1 MTTSG
6 AVPTAARALAP
17 GRSRAARV
25 WSETWRILAAY
36 LAGVVVLV
44 AVAWEADTGQR
55 TFPDYL
61 WAVDSL
67 VGILGVPL
75 LLLRRRAPVTTATI
89 LAAASSVSVSVTGA
103 AAIAVISLS
112 THRRWWSIVAV
123 GVVFNLGGLVYGR
136 MHPPAD
142 DYGPLLDIG
151 AGFLSY
157 ALLVWI
163 GAYIGLRRE
172 HLASLQERAET
183 AEREQASRAAEARAN
198 ERARIAREMHD
209 VLAHRMSLVAMHAG
223 ALAYRTDLPR
233 EQVAETAKVVQQGA
247 HDALTELREVLG
259 VLRETDGEAPGGPEP
274 PQPTLADLDELFAEA
289 RRGGTEVRYRPAV
302 PAETLA
308 VLPESVGRNAYRVV
322 QEGLTNAR
330 KHAPWAPVT
339 VRLAGAPGDALS
351 LTVRNPVR
359 SVGPPPAG
367 TPRPASA
374 PASGLGLVG
383 LTERAELAGGHL
395 RHGLVPDGGGE
406 AFQLEAR
413 LPWPA

>member
-6 AVPTAARALAP
+6 APTAVRPAP
-17 GRSRAARV
+17 PGGSRAARV
-25 WSETWRILAAY
+25 WGETWRVLAATA
-36 LAGVVVLV
+36 AGLVVL
-44 AVAWEADTGQR
+44 AAIAWETDTGQR
-55 TFPDYL
+55 QVTDPQ
-61 WAVDSL
+61 WALDFL
-67 VGILGVPL
+67 VGLLGVPL
-75 LLLRRRAPVTTATI
+75 LLLRRRAPLTVALLLSASTAV
-89 LAAASSVSVSVTGA
+89 SVSVSGA
-103 AAIAVISLS
+103 AAIAVISLA
-112 THRRWWSIVAV
+112 THRRWWSVVAV
-123 GVVFNLGGLVYGR
+123 GVVFNAGGLVYGAL
-136 MHPPAD
+136 HPPVEDHAE
-142 DYGPLLDIG
+142 LLDVV
-151 AGFLSY
+151 AGLLSY
-157 ALLVWI
+157 GLLVWI
-163 GAYIGLRRE
+163 GAYVGLRRE

-247 HDALTELREVLG
+247 HDALIELREVLG

-302 PAETLA
+302 PAEALA
-308 VLPESVGRNAYRVV
+308 ALPESVGRNAYRVV

-339 VRLAGAPGDALS
+339 VLLAGAPGDALS

-359 SVGPPPAG
+359 SVGPPAAG
-367 TPRPASA
+367 PPEPASA

-406 AFQLEAR
+406 AFLLEAR

>member
-6 AVPTAARALAP
+6 APTAVRPATP
-17 GRSRAARV
+17 GSSRAARL
-25 WSETWRILAAY
+25 WGETWRLLAAAA
-36 LAGVVVLV
+36 AGFLVLV
-44 AVAWEADTGQR
+44 AVAWEYDTGQR
-55 TFPDYL
+55 DFPSDL
-61 WAVDSL
+61 WAVDVL
-67 VGILGVPL
+67 VGVLGLPL
-75 LLLRRRAPVTTATI
+75 LLLRRRAPLVVAVV
-89 LAAASSVSVSVTGA
+89 LAAASAVSVSVAGA
-103 AAIAVISLS
+103 TAIAVISLA
-112 THRRWWSIVAV
+112 THRRWWSVVAV
-123 GVVFNLGGLVYGR
+123 GVVFNAAGLVYGAL
-136 MHPPAD
+136 HPPAED
-142 DYGPLLDIG
+142 HGEVLDVV
-151 AGFLSY
+151 AGLLSY
-157 ALLVWI
+157 GLLVWI

-259 VLRETDGEAPGGPEP
+259 VLRETDGAVPGAPEP

-289 RRGGTEVRYRPAV
+289 RRGGTEVRYRPEV
-302 PAETLA
+302 TAEVLA
-308 VLPESVGRNAYRVV
+308 ALPESVGRNAYRVV

-339 VRLAGAPGDALS
+339 VLLAGTPGDALS

-359 SVGPPPAG
+359 SVGPPEAG
-367 TPRPASA
+367 TPEPASA

-406 AFQLEAR
+406 AFLLEAR